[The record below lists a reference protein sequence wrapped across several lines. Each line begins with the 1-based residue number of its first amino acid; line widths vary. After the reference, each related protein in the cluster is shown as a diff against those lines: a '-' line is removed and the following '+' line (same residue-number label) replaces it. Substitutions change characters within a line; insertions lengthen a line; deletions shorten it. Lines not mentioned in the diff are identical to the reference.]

1 MLSFYL
7 CNNVLA
13 GPKRL
18 KNLYFAYLVVL
29 RAIIKAE
36 GYWFESKFFTGNP
49 IEDQQVKQTVLDLIS
64 GAR

>member
-1 MLSFYL
+1 MRL
-7 CNNVLA
+7 CNNNA

-36 GYWFESKFFTGNP
+36 GFWSASKFFTGNP

-64 GAR
+64 AAR